1 MQPVID
7 SFLPNKDHPFI
18 PRRCLGVYAMQ
29 AAECRLRAL
38 GVQAQR
44 PKFESLAPMKKPGM
58 AIHAC
63 NLSID

>member
-44 PKFESLAPMKKPGM
+44 PKFD
-58 AIHAC
+58 
-63 NLSID
+63 LSQVWPYMPVISVSI